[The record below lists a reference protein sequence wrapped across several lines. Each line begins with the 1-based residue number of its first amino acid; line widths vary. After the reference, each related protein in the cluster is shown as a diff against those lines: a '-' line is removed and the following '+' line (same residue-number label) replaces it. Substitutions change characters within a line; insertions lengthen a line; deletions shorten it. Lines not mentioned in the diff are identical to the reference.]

1 MVVGKFRLSTDFYIG
16 LRMFFKVRVKLGLA
30 VVFLLLGT
38 ACSQQEAQVITIERD
53 LTITP
58 TNAFTQLFLDSL
70 QLAQFIEDG
79 ELEDSLTHLLYNF
92 YNSRNYQLAWF
103 TEDGVAEQTQ
113 AFYTLY
119 QQYMTDIQDSSL
131 VLPDALQTGMELML
145 FQDTTFTESSIPLLL
160 DIELQLT
167 RYFFGFVDRAYTG
180 QMNPEDLQWHI
191 PRKKVDA
198 VALLDSLVV
207 NKGKGLEEW
216 EPVNSY
222 YRRLKKA
229 LIHLYEVEK
238 AHEWGEVALGKG
250 EVFRIGDSSSVINEV
265 KRKLRLTGDYVQ
277 GDTDGYFDSALHR
290 AVVQYQFRMGLM
302 EDGVIGQAVIR
313 ELNVP
318 LKRRIEQVL
327 INLERM
333 RWMPDLQAGNG
344 ILVNIPQYRLH
355 VFEDSELVM
364 GMNIVVGTAAS
375 KTVIFNDMIKYVV
388 FSPYWN
394 VPRSIVRSEIV
405 PGMERNSNYLAER
418 NMEQMGF
425 SNGLP
430 VIRQRP
436 GANNSLGRVKFIF
449 PNSYAIYL
457 HDTPARSLFGRER
470 RALSH
475 GCIRVEKP
483 TELAEY
489 LLSDSE
495 EWGREEILRD
505 MRSNKEKWVT
515 LDNPMPVFI
524 AYFTAWVGVDGL
536 LNFRE
541 DIYGHD
547 RKMSD
552 RLFEKSGVQ

>member
-1 MVVGKFRLSTDFYIG
+1 MVFNI
-16 LRMFFKVRVKLGLA
+16 RVKLGVAIILS
-30 VVFLLLGT
+30 LLWA
-38 ACSQQEAQVITIERD
+38 ACSQKEAKVLKIERD

-58 TNAFTQLFLDSL
+58 ANAFTQLFLDSV
-70 QLAQFIEDG
+70 QLARYIEEG
-79 ELEDSLTHLLYNF
+79 ELNDSLTHLLYNF

-119 QQYMTDIQDSSL
+119 QQYITDIQDSSL
-131 VLPDALQTGMELML
+131 VLPDSLQKGMELLL
-145 FQDTTFTESSIPLLL
+145 FQDTTFTESSIPLLM

-167 RYFFGFVDRAYTG
+167 QYFFGFVDRAYTG

-198 VALLDSLVV
+198 VALLDSLVA
-207 NKGKGLEEW
+207 NKGKDLEEW

-222 YRRLKKA
+222 YRGLKKA
-229 LIHLYEVEK
+229 LVHLYEVEK
-238 AHEWGEVALGKG
+238 ENEWGEIALRKG
-250 EVFRIGDSSSVINEV
+250 EVYREGDSSSVISEI
-265 KRKLRLTGDYVQ
+265 KRKLLLTGDYVQ
-277 GDTDGYFDSALHR
+277 GNTDGYFDSSLNR
-290 AVVQYQFRMGLM
+290 AVVRYQFRMGLK

-318 LKRRIEQVL
+318 LKRRIEQIL

-355 VFEDSELVM
+355 VFEEGELVL
-364 GMNIVVGTAAS
+364 GMNIVVGTAGS
-375 KTVIFNDMIKYVV
+375 KTVIFSDMIKYVV

-405 PGMERNSNYLAER
+405 PGMGRNPNYLAER
-418 NMEQMGF
+418 NMEQTGV

-449 PNSYAIYL
+449 PNSYDIYL
-457 HDTPARSLFGRER
+457 HDTPARSLFGQER
-470 RALSH
+470 RAFSH

-483 TELAEY
+483 AELAEY
-489 LLSDSE
+489 LLRDSQ
-495 EWGREEILRD
+495 EWGKEEIARD
-505 MRSNKEKWVT
+505 MRSNREKWVT
-515 LDNPMPVFI
+515 LENPMPVFI
-524 AYFTAWVGVDGL
+524 AYFTAWVSADGL

-547 RKMSD
+547 QRMSD
-552 RLFEKSGVQ
+552 RLFEKK

>member
-1 MVVGKFRLSTDFYIG
+1 MVAGKFRLSTGFYLG
-16 LRMFFKVRVKLGLA
+16 LRMFFKVRVILGLA

-38 ACSQQEAQVITIERD
+38 ACSKQEAQVIKIERD
-53 LTITP
+53 LSITP

-70 QLAQFIEDG
+70 QLAQYIEDT
-79 ELEDSLTHLLYNF
+79 ELGDSLTHLLYNF

-131 VLPDALQTGMELML
+131 VLPDSLQKGMEFLL
-145 FQDTTFTESSIPLLL
+145 FQDTTFTESSIPQLLEV
-160 DIELQLT
+160 ELQLT

-191 PRKKVDA
+191 PRRKVDA

-207 NKGKGLEEW
+207 NKGKDLEEW
-216 EPVNSY
+216 EPVNNY

-229 LIHLYEVEK
+229 LVHLYEVEK
-238 AHEWGEVALGKG
+238 EHEWGETALGKG
-250 EVFRIGDSSSVINEV
+250 EVFRIGDSSTVISEV
-265 KRKLRLTGDYVQ
+265 KRKLRLTGDYEQ
-277 GDTDGYFDSALHR
+277 GDGDGNFDSVLHR

-302 EDGVIGQAVIR
+302 EDGVIGPAVIR

-318 LKRRIEQVL
+318 LKQRIEQVL

-355 VFEDSELVM
+355 LFEDSELVM

-405 PGMERNSNYLAER
+405 PGMERNPNYLADR
-418 NMEQMGF
+418 NMEQTGF

-449 PNSYAIYL
+449 PNSYDIYL
-457 HDTPARSLFGRER
+457 HDTPARSLFVKER
-470 RALSH
+470 RAFSH

-489 LLSDSE
+489 LLRDSAG
-495 EWGREEILRD
+495 WGREEILRE
-505 MRSNKEKWVT
+505 MRSNKENWVT
-515 LDNPMPVFI
+515 LDKPMPVFI

-547 RKMSD
+547 QKMSD
-552 RLFEKSGVQ
+552 RLFEKDGID